1 MTEARADAGTVAFSE
16 EGTITKTAT
25 GRSALCA
32 VNLSICAI
40 VAQNSFFNIQ
50 EVLIMANASKIYAYG
65 RVATA
70 DQLHPEVKQ
79 QLGTICLLQKMGYT
93 VVLAPNHFAG
103 DERDLTILPIL
114 ADLEAEH
121 PEFQNVVKLLQTDS
135 ILVIKGFGGK

>member
-1 MTEARADAGTVAFSE
+1 MTGVHVDAGTVAFSE
-16 EGTITKTAT
+16 AGTITKTAT

-32 VNLSICAI
+32 VNLSICAT
-40 VAQNSFFNIQ
+40 VAQNSFFNIR
-50 EVLIMANASKIYAYG
+50 EVLIMANASKTYAYG

-79 QLGTICLLQKMGYT
+79 QLGTICLLQKMGYI

-103 DERDLTILPIL
+103 DESDLTILPIL
-114 ADLEAEH
+114 TDLEAEH

-135 ILVIKGFGGK
+135 ILVIKGFAGK

>member
-1 MTEARADAGTVAFSE
+1 MTGARADAGTVAFSE
-16 EGTITKTAT
+16 AGTITKTAT

-32 VNLSICAI
+32 VNLSICAT
-40 VAQNSFFNIQ
+40 VAQNSFFNIR
-50 EVLIMANASKIYAYG
+50 EVLIMANASKTYAYG

-93 VVLAPNHFAG
+93 VARASNHFAG
-103 DERDLTILPIL
+103 DESDLTILPIL

-121 PEFQNVVKLLQTDS
+121 PEFQNDVKLLQTDS
-135 ILVIKGFGGK
+135 ILVIKGFAGK

>member
-1 MTEARADAGTVAFSE
+1 MENTS
-16 EGTITKTAT
+16 KT
-25 GRSALCA
+25 
-32 VNLSICAI
+32 
-40 VAQNSFFNIQ
+40 
-50 EVLIMANASKIYAYG
+50 YAYG

-70 DQLHPEVKQ
+70 DQVYPEVKQ

>member
-1 MTEARADAGTVAFSE
+1 MENTS
-16 EGTITKTAT
+16 KT
-25 GRSALCA
+25 
-32 VNLSICAI
+32 
-40 VAQNSFFNIQ
+40 
-50 EVLIMANASKIYAYG
+50 YAYG

-70 DQLHPEVKQ
+70 DQLHPEAKQ

-93 VVLAPNHFAG
+93 AALAPKHFTG

-121 PEFQNVVKLLQTDS
+121 PEFQNVVKLLHTDS